1 MGDMQGGM
9 PPEKPMM
16 GNPMAIPEIK
26 DNASIMNP
34 VDLAAMK
41 QSGEFNP
48 QMSIREV
55 LAKLGMTDIDA
66 PGSAMQLVEFGKK
79 QVQNADMT
87 NKMQNIAGGA
97 GPAPGPVPPQAPPEE
112 IPPQGLDSLV

>member
-26 DNASIMNP
+26 ENASIMNP
-34 VDLAAMK
+34 IDLAAMK
-41 QSGEFNP
+41 QSGEFTP

-87 NKMQNIAGGA
+87 KKMQNIGGA
-97 GPAPGPVPPQAPPEE
+97 KPAGPGTVPPQVPPEE
-112 IPPQGLDSLV
+112 MPPQGLDSLV